1 MELFAFLAAVAS
13 DPSALP
19 LWLVVAFAA
28 GMYPVGML
36 FGCEVCCNYCV
47 NCCPDDIE
55 QVVIE
60 FHLEELG
67 EQVVKPTPW
76 RLKDQAYGGY
86 WRHDP
91 MDEIADPLDDGY
103 GGTYVPGNKWG
114 NAPSFLLT
122 GDTSGARIALQ
133 SELVETIDVNNVMD
147 TQWLPRSVGVAMGRG
162 SNTQPNEFVEETAT
176 ITTFGPSEQVE
187 EPVWTV
193 TPTANNC
200 SYSLAYTTRGSYRGG
215 EPFADYSVVCG
226 GDEGTV
232 IYDVTDGRPEG
243 CNNTCTAGVRRE
255 VNHIATSRMEND
267 FQRQFVGPQVQETS
281 VLEVSVPV
289 LAERLGIAG
298 SSFGCAGRHGG
309 DGTLISATATTYWQS
324 RPFGLGNVN
333 DSTAWCQTVRQ
344 YTLDTTEQDCV
355 PFENWSYTDTTTD
368 SDGEYEDDL
377 VTFTIESCFGSGFA
391 GRATLPAGEPGV
403 DEGPIG
409 AVEVTN
415 PGTGYAVLG
424 RVEPTVVV
432 TSISGTGADL
442 LITLAEGEDECGR
455 PVWSIDSIVIASG
468 SGDDGGENYIDGEN
482 LSVTVEAPG
491 VEVTPASATAVTARE
506 EPELDIYS
514 YENGANADLTFSY
527 DENAGP
533 PKTWTPTGATVD
545 SVGSGYRFGEYVDLV
560 PKTASDQSAGY
571 ALGFAQVQTLVSEP
585 TVSLSGGSGAGAD
598 LGVTLTSNGGT
609 PETWG
614 ISAVS
619 IVAGGSG
626 YVEGDTLTVE
636 IAADD
641 VEQTAASITV
651 ASVDGSG
658 AITGITIDGAG
669 EYYYESGHVAALVI
683 EYGGEYYRDT
693 GVLES
698 VTVNDGGSFYLED
711 DEAPAIVADITVA
724 IQQLSPSAGSG
735 LEVSATVDDDPGS
748 ATFGQITGLT
758 IDDAGTNYLAIHSE
772 PSVCHVGAPFRRG
785 IIGRNGPFVVPFGEV
800 DDFVG
805 PSSSKPNRGVLFR
818 RRCPDYTYEISLQAG
833 SS

>member
-1 MELFAFLAAVAS
+1 MC
-13 DPSALP
+13 
-19 LWLVVAFAA
+19 
-28 GMYPVGML
+28 Y
-36 FGCEVCCNYCV
+36 
-47 NCCPDDIE
+47 
-55 QVVIE
+55 
-60 FHLEELG
+60 
-67 EQVVKPTPW
+67 
-76 RLKDQAYGGY
+76 
-86 WRHDP
+86 
-91 MDEIADPLDDGY
+91 
-103 GGTYVPGNKWG
+103 
-114 NAPSFLLT
+114 
-122 GDTSGARIALQ
+122 
-133 SELVETIDVNNVMD
+133 
-147 TQWLPRSVGVAMGRG
+147 
-162 SNTQPNEFVEETAT
+162 
-176 ITTFGPSEQVE
+176 
-187 EPVWTV
+187 
-193 TPTANNC
+193 
-200 SYSLAYTTRGSYRGG
+200 
-215 EPFADYSVVCG
+215 

-243 CNNTCTAGVRRE
+243 CNNTCTPGVRRE
-255 VNHIATSRMEND
+255 MNHIATSRMENEWWLIKI
-267 FQRQFVGPQVQETS
+267 GPQVQEKS

-289 LAERLGIAG
+289 LAQRQTLTPTGFGFTA
-298 SSFGCAGRHGG
+298 SPFGCAGRHGG
-309 DGTLISATATTYWQS
+309 DGTEITATATTYWES
-324 RPFGLGNVN
+324 VAPGFAA
-333 DSTAWCQTVRQ
+333 STPVWCQTVRQ

-391 GRATLPAGEPGV
+391 GRATLPIGEPGA

-424 RVEPTVVV
+424 RVEPTVTV

-442 LITLAEGEDECGR
+442 LITFTEGDDECGR
-455 PVWSIDSIVIASG
+455 PAWSIDSITIASG

-491 VEVTPASATAVTARE
+491 VEVTPASATAVTGRE
-506 EPELDIYS
+506 EPQLDIYS
-514 YENGANADLTFSY
+514 YENGSNAELTFTFT
-527 DENAGP
+527 ENAGP
-533 PKTWTPTGATVD
+533 PKTWTATGATVD

-560 PKTASDQSAGY
+560 GKTEADQLAGY
-571 ALGFAQVQTLVSEP
+571 YGPGFAQVETLVSEP
-585 TVSLSGGSGAGAD
+585 TVSLSGGSGSGAD
-598 LGVTLTSNGGT
+598 LNVTLTSNGGS

-619 IVAGGSG
+619 FVDGGTG

-636 IAADD
+636 IAEDD
-641 VEQTAASITV
+641 VEQAAATITV

-669 EYYYESGHVAALVI
+669 EYYYESGHVAALII

-711 DEAPAIVADITVA
+711 SASPAIVADITVA
-724 IQQLSPSAGSG
+724 IQQLSPSAGTG
-735 LEVSATVDDDPGS
+735 LGVSATVDDDPGS

-758 IDDAGTNYLAIHSE
+758 IDDAGSDYLAIHSE
-772 PSVCHVGAPFRRG
+772 PSVCHVGAPFRRPVVARG
-785 IIGRNGPFVVPFGEV
+785 PNGFTTGFYEV
-800 DDFVG
+800 DDFTG
-805 PSSSKPNRGVLFR
+805 PPSSKPNRGVLFR